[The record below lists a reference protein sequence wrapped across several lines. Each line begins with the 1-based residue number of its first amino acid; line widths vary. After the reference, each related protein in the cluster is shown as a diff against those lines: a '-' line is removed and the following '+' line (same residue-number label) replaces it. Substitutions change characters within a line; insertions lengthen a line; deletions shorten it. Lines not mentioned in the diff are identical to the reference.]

1 MLLIGNL
8 NRMMNPLFVNGNK
21 KGEGFICL
29 HLFTTGNITRHFLA
43 VVYCVCFVVL
53 R

>member
-1 MLLIGNL
+1 MRISTNDE
-8 NRMMNPLFVNGNK
+8 PLKSVGGNK
-21 KGEGFICL
+21 KGEGCICL

-43 VVYCVCFVVL
+43 VVYCVCLIML